1 MIYFS
6 YCVIGLSVV
15 ICDGTLSYIVEMT
28 RHDQVLSLS
37 ATIQTSVLLLTCHP
51 VGTSRCLLTTIK
63 PSV

>member
-37 ATIQTSVLLLTCHP
+37 ATIQTSVTF
-51 VGTSRCLLTTIK
+51 VDVS
-63 PSV
+63 PSGDFSLSANYN